1 MKQLLLV
8 GLIFAGLSVSI
19 SAQTNPTEEEEKKMK
34 TLAPMGDSIR
44 WTTGGTAGFNGTF
57 TYLNQWAAGGNNS
70 ISTTGLLSYYANYRK
85 GKNAWDNSLDVAYGL
100 LLQGFDS
107 RAIKTDDKFDITS
120 KYGYQASQKWFY
132 AGLLNFKTQFAPGYS
147 ALSNGLPDY
156 SNRISDFMA
165 PGWTL
170 LSLGMDYKPNK
181 KFTAFI
187 SPLTYR
193 GIIVL
198 DQDLAD
204 AGAFG
209 VRRQFEADG
218 VTAIKGSGS
227 NLRSEMGAYARVQYT
242 SDIMENVNL
251 KTKLELFSNYLDRPG
266 NVDVSW
272 ENLISMK
279 VNKFLTCTIFT
290 HLIYDD
296 NTSIVKERDEIG
308 TPINV
313 GPGVQFK
320 SIIGLGLSWK
330 LKPIV

>member
-8 GLIFAGLSVSI
+8 GLLITGLSVSL
-19 SAQTNPTEEEEKKMK
+19 SAQTNPTAEEEKNMK
-34 TLAPMGDSIR
+34 TLAPVGDSIR
-44 WTTGGTAGFNGTF
+44 WTTGGTAGFNATF

-85 GKNAWDNSLDVAYGL
+85 EKHAWDNSLDIAYGL

-107 RAIKTDDKFDITS
+107 RAIKTDDKFDR
-120 KYGYQASQKWFY
+120 FY

-147 ALSNGLPDY
+147 ALSAGIPDY

-170 LSLGMDYKPNK
+170 FSLGMDYKPNK

-187 SPLTYR
+187 SPMTYR

-209 VRRQFEADG
+209 VKRQFEADG

-227 NLRSEMGAYARVQYT
+227 NLRSEMGAYARVQFT

-251 KTKLELFSNYLDRPG
+251 KTKLELFSNYLDTPG

-330 LKPIV
+330 LKPIL